1 MGRRGTLFRENI
13 AMALRNLGAAKMRS
27 SLTILGI
34 VIGVATIIA
43 MVGVISGLGKS
54 IRSQIDSLGTGILYL
69 SKYESGFQTNHERD
83 ERRKDFTRDDAL
95 AIARLCP
102 SVQRTSAE
110 IKRPG
115 FAELGGKKTSVL
127 GVFGG
132 TETFAETGGWEL
144 REGRFLTGYD
154 DSHRADV
161 CVIGAGPAELLF
173 PVGSP
178 LGQWI
183 RVEGRQLQ
191 VIGVF
196 EKKGR
201 FLGQSLDD
209 IAVMPLS
216 VAEELYGM
224 RDKVTYIVIQPFGPE
239 YVDEATDEVI
249 ELCRRRRGIAAEQE
263 NDFDLTS
270 QENLLD
276 LYNQITGVF
285 FLITLIIS
293 SIGLLVGGIGVMN
306 MMLVTVRER
315 TREIG
320 IRIAVG
326 ARRGDVLGQ
335 FLWEAISLSLVGGV
349 LGMLLGYGLAG
360 IVRLASGIPIAVT
373 WPGVLTAIFLSLG
386 VGVFFGIFPAYRA
399 SRLDPIDA
407 LRYE

>member
-1 MGRRGTLFRENI
+1 MGRRRTLLRANVGMALGTLR
-13 AMALRNLGAAKMRS
+13 AAKLRS

-34 VIGVATIIA
+34 IIGVATIIA
-43 MVGVISGLGKS
+43 MVGVISGLGRS
-54 IRSQIDSLGTGILYL
+54 IRGQIDSLGTGILYL
-69 SKYESGFQTNHERD
+69 SKYDSGFQTDQD
-83 ERRKDFTRDDAL
+83 EAEKRADFTREDAL

-102 SVQRTSAE
+102 SVRRTSPE

-115 FAELGGKKTSVL
+115 FAEYRGTRTSVL
-127 GVFGG
+127 GIFGG
-132 TETFAETGGWEL
+132 TEAFAAVAGWEMAQ
-144 REGRFLTGYD
+144 GRFLTDHD
-154 DSHRADV
+154 DRGRADV
-161 CVIGAGPAELLF
+161 CVIGAGPAEVLF
-173 PVGSP
+173 PTGSP

-183 RVEGRQLQ
+183 RVGGRQLQ

-196 EKKGR
+196 EKKGS
-201 FLGQSLDD
+201 FLGSSLDD
-209 IAVMPLS
+209 VVVTPLS
-216 VAEELYGM
+216 VAADLYGR
-224 RDKVTYIVIQPFGPE
+224 RDGIDYIVIQPWGPE
-239 YVDEATDEVI
+239 YVDDAIDEVT
-249 ELCRRRRGIAAEQE
+249 ELARRSRGLPVEAE
-263 NDFDLTS
+263 NDFSITS

-320 IRIAVG
+320 VRLALG

-335 FLWEAISLSLVGGV
+335 FLWEAITLSLVGGI

-360 IVRLASGIPIAVT
+360 VVELASGIPVAVT
-373 WPGVLTAIFLSLG
+373 WPGILTAIFLSLG

-399 SRLDPIDA
+399 SRLDPIEA

>member
-1 MGRRGTLFRENI
+1 MGRRRTLFRENVI
-13 AMALRNLGAAKMRS
+13 MAFGTLRAAKLRS
-27 SLTILGI
+27 FLTILGI

-43 MVGVISGLGKS
+43 MVGVISGLGRS

-69 SKYESGFQTNHERD
+69 SKYESGFQTDQREAAK
-83 ERRKDFTRDDAL
+83 RKDFTREDAL

-102 SVQRTSAE
+102 SVQRTSPE

-115 FAELGGKKTSVL
+115 FAEYRGTRTSLL

-132 TETFAETGGWEL
+132 TEAYAAASGWEIA
-144 REGRFLTGYD
+144 RGRFLTDHD
-154 DSHRADV
+154 DRSRSDV
-161 CVIGAGPAELLF
+161 CVIGEGPAEVLF
-173 PVGSP
+173 PGSSP
-178 LGQWI
+178 LGEWI

-196 EKKGR
+196 EKKGS
-201 FLGQSLDD
+201 FLGRSLDD
-209 IAVMPLS
+209 ILVTPLS
-216 VAEELYGM
+216 VAAELYGL
-224 RDKVTYIVIQPFGPE
+224 RDEVDYIVIQPFGPD
-239 YVDEATDEVI
+239 YVDDATDEVV
-249 ELCRRRRGIAAEQE
+249 ELARRMRGVPVGAE

-276 LYNQITGVF
+276 LYNQITGAF
-285 FLITLIIS
+285 FLITLLIS

-306 MMLVTVRER
+306 MMLVTVKER

-320 IRIAVG
+320 VRIALG

-335 FLWEAISLSLVGGV
+335 FLCEAVTLSLVGGI

-360 IVRLASGIPIAVT
+360 IVRVAAGIPIAVT
-373 WPGVLTAIFLSLG
+373 WPGILTAVFLSLG